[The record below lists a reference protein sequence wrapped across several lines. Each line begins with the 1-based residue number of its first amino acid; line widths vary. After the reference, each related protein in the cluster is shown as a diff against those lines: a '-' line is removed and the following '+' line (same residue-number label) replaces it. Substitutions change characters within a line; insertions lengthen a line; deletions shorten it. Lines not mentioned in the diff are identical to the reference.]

1 MDDFLSNYKGLT
13 IDCNP
18 QIAPDGMFI
27 AHAFLTGKTGRS
39 QIEATLSPPI
49 EPFKE
54 ARDAADAALMAAQE
68 WIDRHT

>member
-1 MDDFLSNYKGLT
+1 MNDFLSNYKGVA

-18 QIAPDGMFI
+18 QIAPDGTVI
-27 AHAFLTGKTGRS
+27 AHAFLKGRAGSS
-39 QIEATLSPPI
+39 QIEATLWPPI

-54 ARDAADAALMAAQE
+54 ARDAADAGLMAAQE